1 MLAFVRRF
9 LCRGSILTV
18 REPMTAVFDLQS
30 EAVKAVKDV
39 IEDVADKIVDACPDA
54 VKDTVKGV
62 VDTVEK
68 TCVEAVE
75 KTSVQSL
82 DTLKTLE
89 KVVEEKVETCAE
101 IVETKVDLLKSAV
114 TAPALKTMEAL
125 PPAFIEKMEVLSS
138 RQFKGLPTLPKSPT
152 ATD

>member
-18 REPMTAVFDLQS
+18 REPMTAVFDLQA
-30 EAVKAVKDV
+30 EAIKAVKDV
-39 IEDVADKIVDACPDA
+39 IEDVADKVIDACPDA
-54 VKDTVKGV
+54 VKDTLKGV

-75 KTSVQSL
+75 NTSAQA
-82 DTLKTLE
+82 
-89 KVVEEKVETCAE
+89 VEAVKEKVEALTE
-101 IVETKVDLLKSAV
+101 VLETVETKVDLLKSAV

-152 ATD
+152 ATDL